1 MSDTSPPHGR
11 PRPPAAGYGSVQPS
25 APQPSTQQPTPP
37 SVPPAVPTPPTAPA
51 GPPPSGGA
59 RPTPLWLTL
68 LYILVPIVGLGLLI
82 AAFVF
87 ALSGRSGPVDLRAD
101 LAAGTSLSVQ
111 VPNAAI
117 SLEPSSDDQVH
128 VRMAGSFFGNKPTL
142 DVTTTGGVTEVRGG
156 CRPQIFSRCAITVAV
171 QLPRSLPVTVTG
183 QNGRITAS
191 ALTGR
196 VDLSTTNGAIE
207 TDGTVGRVTMQT
219 TNGDIRQSGATSKI
233 VAAVTTNGSVT
244 LEFAD
249 APYSVDAS
257 STNGAVT
264 VRVPVD
270 GVSYLVSA
278 RTTNGAVN
286 TDAVPS
292 DSTSRRSITAET
304 TNGAVTV
311 EALD

>member
-1 MSDTSPPHGR
+1 
-11 PRPPAAGYGSVQPS
+11 
-25 APQPSTQQPTPP
+25 
-37 SVPPAVPTPPTAPA
+37 
-51 GPPPSGGA
+51 
-59 RPTPLWLTL
+59 
-68 LYILVPIVGLGLLI
+68 
-82 AAFVF
+82 
-87 ALSGRSGPVDLRAD
+87 
-101 LAAGTSLSVQ
+101 
-111 VPNAAI
+111 
-117 SLEPSSDDQVH
+117 
-128 VRMAGSFFGNKPTL
+128 
-142 DVTTTGGVTEVRGG
+142 
-156 CRPQIFSRCAITVAV
+156 
-171 QLPRSLPVTVTG
+171 
-183 QNGRITAS
+183 
-191 ALTGR
+191 